1 MKVAVT
7 MMRQHGKRAHGYGR
21 EPVRGMLKLHWEMAG
36 GESHKVAELVTQDV
50 RGSNAA
56 QLLPPLYAAEL
67 VALGD
72 GSMLL
77 RGFESVNGAAYV
89 QEWHCALVG

>member
-1 MKVAVT
+1 
-7 MMRQHGKRAHGYGR
+7 MRKNGKRAHGYGC
-21 EPVRGMLKLHWEMAG
+21 EPVRGTLKLRWQMAG
-36 GESHKVAELVTQDV
+36 DESHKVAELVTQDV
-50 RGSNAA
+50 RGSSSD

-67 VALGD
+67 VALGE

-89 QEWHCALVG
+89 QEWHRSFTSS